1 VPFLLNISTCST
13 AVSTVEG
20 LPYMSS
26 RKTVNDDV
34 RPATECAKPDP
45 LAKLFVPLHF
55 PERSN
60 LSESETEQI
69 SSTTD
74 NANGVLSN
82 Y

>member
-1 VPFLLNISTCST
+1 MLTFGSLIDNTIGCAKTVPFLLNIST
-13 AVSTVEG
+13 
-20 LPYMSS
+20 LSS

-60 LSESETEQI
+60 LSELVR
-69 SSTTD
+69 
-74 NANGVLSN
+74 N
-82 Y
+82 